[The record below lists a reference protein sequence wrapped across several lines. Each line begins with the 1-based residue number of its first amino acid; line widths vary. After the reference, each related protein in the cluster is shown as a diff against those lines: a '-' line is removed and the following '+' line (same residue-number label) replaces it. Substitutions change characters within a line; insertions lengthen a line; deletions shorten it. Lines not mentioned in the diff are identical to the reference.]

1 MVILPSHRAV
11 KSHEIA
17 KKLKKQNLCN
27 LLPKMGDNP
36 PLTPLKRSGVKPTSQ
51 KGGKRPEIAPAP
63 VGQRKRRKIG
73 VTLNMAVLGSII
85 AKALKGSFEDL
96 RDSMNAG
103 FAGLGNLIAA
113 HSGDNGDKD
122 SGDDCDSSESKND
135 DESLV
140 ADEPPANNR
149 NQMNRERTAIPLL
162 LSSRKL

>member
-1 MVILPSHRAV
+1 
-11 KSHEIA
+11 
-17 KKLKKQNLCN
+17 
-27 LLPKMGDNP
+27 MGDNP

-51 KGGKRPEIAPAP
+51 KG
-63 VGQRKRRKIG
+63 
-73 VTLNMAVLGSII
+73 
-85 AKALKGSFEDL
+85 
-96 RDSMNAG
+96 
-103 FAGLGNLIAA
+103 GNLIAA

-162 LSSRKL
+162 LSSRKLLSSFFLMFNF

>member
-1 MVILPSHRAV
+1 
-11 KSHEIA
+11 
-17 KKLKKQNLCN
+17 
-27 LLPKMGDNP
+27 MGDNP

-51 KGGKRPEIAPAP
+51 KGGKRPEIVPAP
-63 VGQRKRRKIG
+63 VGQRERRKIG

-162 LSSRKL
+162 LSSQKLSSSFFF